1 MIALD
6 LPALLLETAAP
17 DTTDTATPDTAV
29 TLAAEAPAPA
39 PRQDASG
46 WPQVLVRPDL
56 LHHASL
62 SFTLA
67 AGFTVLFKDH
77 AAAGGLALGL
87 GVVKELWDSRHRG
100 ADALDLVAD
109 VLGVA
114 AALLIVPE

>member
-1 MIALD
+1 MLALD
-6 LPALLLETAAP
+6 EVSLLLETPPADRA
-17 DTTDTATPDTAV
+17 TADTAV
-29 TLAAEAPAPA
+29 TPAAPVPALEK
-39 PRQDASG
+39 DASG

-67 AGFTVLFKDH
+67 AGFTVLFRDH
-77 AAAGGLALGL
+77 VAAGGLALGL

-114 AALLIVPE
+114 AALVIVPE

>member
-1 MIALD
+1 ML
-6 LPALLLETAAP
+6 AP
-17 DTTDTATPDTAV
+17 DTAALSLEPQAADTVARDTTV

-39 PRQDASG
+39 KDPSG

-67 AGFTVLFKDH
+67 AGFTVLFRDH

-87 GVVKELWDSRHRG
+87 GVAKELWDSRHRG

-109 VLGVA
+109 ILGVG